1 MAKPKTD
8 DLWDAYR
15 EGLAGFIGALHR
27 AEEAGKFN
35 NPANFASM
43 LNLGLT
49 RFGLAASDLA
59 REEEIS
65 KGAISKWMHGLAV
78 PPPPTRKTV
87 INWIK
92 RKSQEQ
98 LTQLER

>member
-1 MAKPKTD
+1 VAKPKTD
-8 DLWDAYR
+8 ELFGLESYR
-15 EGLAGFIGALHR
+15 AGLASFVGELNR

-35 NPANFASM
+35 DPKHFASM
-43 LNLGLT
+43 LNYALT
-49 RFGLAASDLA
+49 SFKLTASDLA

-65 KGAISKWMHGLAV
+65 KAAISKWMHELAV

-92 RKSQEQ
+92 RKTHEQ
-98 LTQLER
+98 LDQL